1 MEITTDRVC
10 GRTWYIEMP
19 DAVIGCYR
27 LEENNIILLDS
38 GSLAHGELEKW
49 IEQQGFHV
57 RAILNSHEH
66 WDHVAANGYFQ
77 REHGAVIY
85 MPKLEAAICATD
97 LARKINHQPAILP
110 EVRRFYQATAPYRV
124 DVELGA
130 EDGEIEVCGA
140 RFRVI
145 HTPGHSID
153 HVVYIT
159 PDNVMYAGDVLMSP
173 ALVRQA
179 KLTYAACHEIDLQS
193 KEKLRRYDCAA
204 YILAHGSVETEI
216 ASVIDENIAF
226 VLGRAEDVYRMIER
240 PMSMEE
246 IIRLSWRHFGLRPGG
261 YYKNMEI
268 SNMIRA
274 LVHYL
279 VSNDRLEC
287 RYCDG
292 VDYYARLDNREESE
306 WN

>member
-1 MEITTDRVC
+1 MEITTGRVC
-10 GRTWYIEMP
+10 GRTWYIAMP

-27 LEENNIILLDS
+27 LEKNNIILLDS
-38 GSLAHGELEKW
+38 GSLGHGELEEW
-49 IEQQGFHV
+49 IERQGFRV
-57 RAILNSHEH
+57 CAILNSHEH
-66 WDHVAANGYFQ
+66 WDHVMGNGYFQ
-77 REHGAVIY
+77 REHGTAIY
-85 MPKLEAAICATD
+85 MPKLEAAMYATD
-97 LARKINHQPAILP
+97 VARRINHQPGALSK
-110 EVRRFYQATAPYRV
+110 VQQFYRRITPYRV
-124 DVELGA
+124 DVELGP
-130 EDGEIEVCGA
+130 EDGETEVCGA

-159 PDNVMYAGDVLMSP
+159 PDNVMYGGDVLMSP

-179 KLTYAACHEIDLQS
+179 KLSYAACHEIDLQS
-193 KEKLRRYDCAA
+193 KEKLRQYDCAA
-204 YILAHGSVETEI
+204 YILAHGSVEREI
-216 ASVIDENIAF
+216 APVIDANIAF
-226 VLGRAEDVYRMIER
+226 VQGRAEDLYRMIAH

-246 IIRLSWRHFGLRPGG
+246 IIRLSWQRFGLRSGG

-274 LVHYL
+274 LVQYL